1 MIWFLIALLASI
13 VALGLALPV
22 MRGVKGQ
29 VSDGRGV
36 FAGQLAELE
45 RDREL
50 GFIDA
55 DASRQAELDI
65 RRRMSL
71 ANARMDDDSVEAHAP
86 SQVLRQGLVAGSG
99 LAVIAAFA
107 IYMAIGS
114 PQLVG
119 REPAEMPAIPEEA
132 RAVMAELENLRTDL
146 ATNPDNPQGWA
157 VLGQAYLRLGRFGEA
172 AIAFENAINW
182 EPGSAFLF
190 SSLGQARLFESGGT
204 MSPAAREAFARALD
218 IDAGDI
224 RARFFMAEA
233 RYQDGE
239 REAAM
244 QEWQAIIDGAADGAA
259 YLGMV
264 EARMAAAEAE
274 AESAEP

>member
-1 MIWFLIALLASI
+1 MIWFLIALLASV

-65 RRRMSL
+65 RRRMSA
-71 ANARMDDDSVEAHAP
+71 ANARINEESVELHAP
-86 SQVLRQGLVAGSG
+86 SGILRQGLVAGSG

-107 IYMAIGS
+107 IYMMIGS

-119 REPAEMPAIPEEA
+119 MQPIEMPEIPEEA
-132 RAVMAELENLRTDL
+132 RAVMAELETLRSDL
-146 ATNPDNPQGWA
+146 ASNPDNPQAWA

-182 EPGSAFLF
+182 QPGSAFLF
-190 SSLGQARLFESGGT
+190 SSLGQARLFESGGV
-204 MSPAAREAFARALD
+204 MSAAAREAFARALD
-218 IDAGDI
+218 IDANDV

-239 REAAM
+239 RQAAM
-244 QEWQAIIDGAADGAA
+244 QEWQAIIDGAAEGAA

-264 EARMAAAEAE
+264 EARIAAAEAE
-274 AESAEP
+274 AGTAQP

>member
-71 ANARMDDDSVEAHAP
+71 ANARRDDDSVEAHAP
-86 SQVLRQGLVAGSG
+86 SQVLRRGLVAGSG
-99 LAVIAAFA
+99 LAQIAAFSN
-107 IYMAIGS
+107 YLAIGS
-114 PQLVG
+114 L
-119 REPAEMPAIPEEA
+119 
-132 RAVMAELENLRTDL
+132 
-146 ATNPDNPQGWA
+146 
-157 VLGQAYLRLGRFGEA
+157 
-172 AIAFENAINW
+172 
-182 EPGSAFLF
+182 
-190 SSLGQARLFESGGT
+190 
-204 MSPAAREAFARALD
+204 
-218 IDAGDI
+218 
-224 RARFFMAEA
+224 
-233 RYQDGE
+233 
-239 REAAM
+239 
-244 QEWQAIIDGAADGAA
+244 
-259 YLGMV
+259 
-264 EARMAAAEAE
+264 
-274 AESAEP
+274 